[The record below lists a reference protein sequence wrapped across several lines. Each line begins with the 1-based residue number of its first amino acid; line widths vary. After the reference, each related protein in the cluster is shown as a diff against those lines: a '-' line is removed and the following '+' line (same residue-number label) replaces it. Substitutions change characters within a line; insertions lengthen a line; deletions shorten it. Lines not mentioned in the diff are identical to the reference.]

1 MSEYPLPS
9 YAAHIW
15 TRGNSL
21 VLSFPSPVD
30 APAHCVEF
38 PLTERGLVLALATLR
53 EREKAYRP
61 SLIGTRAA
69 PSKYQ
74 MERAVAE
81 DAKFKAWM
89 KEMTAAK
96 EAEAAEKAEATKF
109 LEELGLLEPSNA
121 KA

>member
-9 YAAHIW
+9 YAANIW
-15 TRGNSL
+15 TVGDRL

-38 PLTERGLVLALATLR
+38 PLTERGLLLALATIR

-61 SLIGTRAA
+61 AFLATRAA

-74 MERAVAE
+74 IERALAE
-81 DAKFKAWM
+81 DKKFKAWLSEM
-89 KEMTAAK
+89 AATKEKK
-96 EAEAAEKAEATKF
+96 EAEKAEATKF
-109 LEELGLLEPSNA
+109 LEELGLLGGSRNEA
-121 KA
+121 